1 MVLSNEMGN
10 TSVTATDYKA
20 VVAGSVLLEC
30 LFSIESV
37 PIEEIQSN
45 RYLPPTMIRVVCD
58 ERGADHNIKLS
69 HEMINSSRQFVDT
82 GVGNKIVK
90 AKKKILKAMLQR
102 SEKYAELKSAKV
114 LQQAQQHATETLSI
128 EINRLKALS
137 KVNPNIRADEISHFE
152 KQLSMLTDV
161 IDAANLRLDA
171 VRVIVAT

>member
-1 MVLSNEMGN
+1 MVLSSEMGN

-20 VVAGSVLLEC
+20 VPAGSVLLEC
-30 LFSIESV
+30 LFSVESA
-37 PIEEIQSN
+37 PIEELQSN

-69 HEMINSSRQFVDT
+69 HEMINTSRQLVDS
-82 GVGNKIVK
+82 GVGYKIVK

-102 SEKYAELKSAKV
+102 SEKFAELKSAKV
-114 LQQAQQHATETLSI
+114 LQQAQQRATETLST

-137 KVNPNIRADEISHFE
+137 NVNPNIRADEINYFE
-152 KQLSMLTDV
+152 RQLSMLTDV
-161 IDAANLRLDA
+161 IDGANIRLDA

>member
-1 MVLSNEMGN
+1 
-10 TSVTATDYKA
+10 
-20 VVAGSVLLEC
+20 
-30 LFSIESV
+30 
-37 PIEEIQSN
+37 
-45 RYLPPTMIRVVCD
+45 MIRVVCD
-58 ERGADHNIKLS
+58 ERGADHNLKLT
-69 HEMINSSRQFVDT
+69 HEMINTNRQFVDN

-114 LQQAQQHATETLSI
+114 LQQAQHYATEILSL

-137 KVNPNIRADEISHFE
+137 KVNPNIRADEINYFE

-161 IDAANLRLDA
+161 IDGANIRLDA